1 LGNKNL
7 SIYIYIFFCLEIGV
21 QIEDIHGYPWI
32 SHPEIQKSMR
42 KTHTYYFTIILIR
55 KDQEGLW
62 FPAFLQITYAI
73 P

>member
-1 LGNKNL
+1 VFWGTK
-7 SIYIYIFFCLEIGV
+7 IYLYIFLSGNRGP
-21 QIEDIHGYPWI
+21 DRGYPWI

-42 KTHTYYFTIILIR
+42 KTHPYYFTIILIR